1 MPRDNYS
8 NEKAPKKKKLLPEG
22 WRKFTILGCKPTT
35 SKGGNPMYVFS
46 IQDCETG
53 YEEDIYAVNVEGKRW
68 FLKMMLEALGIVA
81 DKKGVTDWDP
91 SQLVN
96 KEFMGLVEHEPNE
109 YINRDG
115 ETVKTTQHRITEVK
129 SFEEVEAGVE
139 WPEPA
144 TEQ

>member
-1 MPRDNYS
+1 MPRDNMS
-8 NEKAPKKKKLLPEG
+8 NEKAPKRKKLLPEG
-22 WRKFTILGCKPTT
+22 WRKFTITDGKSTT

-68 FLKMMLEALGIVA
+68 FLKSLLEAIGFIA
-81 DKKGVTDWDP
+81 DKDGCFDWELN
-91 SQLVN
+91 QTVN

-109 YINRDG
+109 YINRSG
-115 ETVKTTQHRITEVK
+115 ETVKETQHRVTEVK
-129 SFEEVEAGVE
+129 SVEELESGVA
-139 WPEPA
+139 WPEPG